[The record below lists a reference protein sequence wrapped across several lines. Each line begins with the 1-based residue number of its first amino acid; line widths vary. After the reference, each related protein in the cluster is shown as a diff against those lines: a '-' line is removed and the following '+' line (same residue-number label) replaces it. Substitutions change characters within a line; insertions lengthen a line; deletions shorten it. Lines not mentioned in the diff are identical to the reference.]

1 MRKLIF
7 VLVLIAMGAMTVAL
21 AWPSSVRPAPQPAGT
36 EPFGWPSTAPQQ
48 QTEITGLYENAT
60 DGFSVVLPEGWMG
73 EERED
78 SFPLLSISGG
88 EADEEGNYPVRAQ
101 LWVIPRGD
109 DSPAQAWMEGQLAA
123 LTVVSSE
130 PRTYEGAESAHELF
144 TSRPTEEG
152 EEALVDLWT
161 AIARGS
167 QMFLLRVQTAET
179 DWATFEADAN
189 AYMESFMLQTPTPF
203 GASREDSLFQW
214 WGEIVT
220 LDPALSREGAGGIM
234 GAIFSGLVKLDTDL
248 QVVPDMAESW
258 EASEDGTVFTFT
270 LKENVRFHDGRAVT
284 AADFKYSWE
293 RALHPDLESPVA
305 FTYLGDIAGAQAVV
319 DGDAE
324 GLEGVEV
331 LDDRTLRVT
340 ITDSFSYFLAKLTYP
355 TSFVVD
361 RANVETGENWT
372 DAPNGTGAFKLK
384 VWQKDRLLILERN
397 EDWYD
402 GAPALAH
409 AVYRIFAGNS
419 MQMYETG
426 EIDLTRIYTNNIDR
440 ARDPANA
447 LNNDL
452 REGTTLCTSYLGFNV
467 SHPPFDDPKVRQA
480 LTLAME
486 ADKQL
491 EVTYKGLAERAAGF
505 VPPGM
510 FAHNDRAVPSRF
522 DLETAKQ
529 LLRESRYGGAENLP
543 PITSYARDDAI
554 HWAWREHLG
563 LEVEAVSVF
572 EFSDFLERL
581 DNEEYGV
588 FTAGWCADYPD
599 PQNFLD
605 VLFHSESAE
614 NRFGYVNEDVD
625 ALLLEAGVESD
636 QDRRAS
642 LYQIAEQL
650 VLEDWVAVPL
660 RHNNAY
666 LVVRPYVKGFELTPI
681 GVPQLQN
688 ISIEREQ

>member
-1 MRKLIF
+1 MRKAIVVF
-7 VLVLIAMGAMTVAL
+7 VLLAVGGATIAL
-21 AWPSSVRPAPQPAGT
+21 AWPSSVQPELQPAGT
-36 EPFGWPSTAPQQ
+36 EPFGWRSIAPQQ
-48 QTEITGLYENAT
+48 QTEIVGLYENT
-60 DGFSVVLPEGWMG
+60 TEGFSVVLPEGWVG
-73 EERED
+73 QENED
-78 SFPLLSISGG
+78 NFPLLSIRGG
-88 EADEEGNYPVRAQ
+88 EEDEEANAPVRGQ

-109 DSPAQAWMEGQLAA
+109 DSPAQAWMEGQLAG
-123 LTVVSSE
+123 LPVVTSE
-130 PRTYEGAESAHELF
+130 PRSFERADSAHQLF

-152 EEALVDLWT
+152 VVVVDLWT
-161 AIARGS
+161 AVARGS
-167 QMFLLRVQTAET
+167 QMFLLRVQADEP
-179 DWATFEADAN
+179 DWLAFEADAN
-189 AYMESFMLQTPTPF
+189 AYIDSFMLQTPMPF

-220 LDPALSREGAGGIM
+220 LDPALSRQGAGGIT

-258 EASEDGTVFTFT
+258 EVSDDGTVFTFT
-270 LKENVRFHDGRAVT
+270 LKDNVQFHDGRAVT
-284 AADFKYSWE
+284 AADVKYSWE

-305 FTYLGDIAGAQAVV
+305 FTYLGDIVGAKAVT
-319 DGDAE
+319 DGGPE
-324 GLEGVEV
+324 TLEGVEV

-340 ITDSFSYFLAKLTYP
+340 IRDSFSYFLSKLTYP

-372 DAPNGTGAFKLK
+372 DTPNGTGAFKLK
-384 VWQKDRLLILERN
+384 VWQKDQLLILERN

-409 AVYRIFAGNS
+409 VVYRIFAGNP

-426 EIDLTRIYTNNIDR
+426 EIDLTSIYVNNIDR

-452 REGTTLCTSYLGFNV
+452 IEGTELCTSYLGFNV
-467 SHPPFDDPKVRQA
+467 SHPPFNDPKVRQA
-480 LTLAME
+480 LALAME

-491 EVTYKGLAERAAGF
+491 EVTYKGLAARAAGF

-510 FAHNDRAVPSRF
+510 FAHNKRAAPSRF
-522 DLETAKQ
+522 DLETAQQ
-529 LLRESRYGGAENLP
+529 LLKESRYGGAVNLP

-599 PQNFLD
+599 PQNFLH

-614 NRFGYVNEDVD
+614 NRFGYEDVD
-625 ALLLEAGVESD
+625 LDAVLEDAAVEPD
-636 QDRRAS
+636 PDRRAG
-642 LYQIAEQL
+642 LYQLAEQM
-650 VLEDWVAVPL
+650 VLDNWVAVPL
-660 RHNNAY
+660 RHNNSY
-666 LVVRPYVKGFELTPI
+666 MLVRPYVKGFELTPI

-688 ISIEREQ
+688 ISIERGQ

>member
-1 MRKLIF
+1 M
-7 VLVLIAMGAMTVAL
+7 VLLAVGVTTIAL
-21 AWPSSVRPAPQPAGT
+21 AWPSLVQPEARPAGS
-36 EPFGWPSTAPQQ
+36 EPFGWVSTEPQQ
-48 QTEITGLYENAT
+48 QAEIAGLYENT
-60 DGFSVVLPEGWMG
+60 TEGFSVVLPEGWVG
-73 EERED
+73 WENED
-78 SFPLLSISGG
+78 NRPLLSIRGG
-88 EADEEGNYPVRAQ
+88 EEDEEGNSPVAGQ

-109 DSPAQAWMEGQLAA
+109 DSPAQAWMEGQLASFP
-123 LTVVSSE
+123 VVSSE
-130 PRTYEGAESAHELF
+130 PRTYEGAESAHQLL
-144 TSRPTEEG
+144 TSRPSENG
-152 EEALVDLWT
+152 SQLVDLWT
-161 AIARGS
+161 AVARGS
-167 QMFLLRVQTAET
+167 QMFLLRVQTDEQV
-179 DWATFEADAN
+179 WSTFETEAH
-189 AYMESFMLQTPTPF
+189 AYMDSFMLHAPMPF

-214 WGEIVT
+214 WGEIIT
-220 LDPALSREGAGGIM
+220 LDPALSRQGAGGII

-258 EASEDGTVFTFT
+258 EVSDDGTVFTFT
-270 LKENVRFHDGRAVT
+270 LQDNVRFHDGRAVT
-284 AADFKYSWE
+284 AADIKYSWE
-293 RALHPDLESPVA
+293 RALHPDLASPVA
-305 FTYLGDIAGAQAVV
+305 FTYLGDIVGAQAMV
-319 DGDAE
+319 DREAE
-324 GLEGVEV
+324 TLEGVEA
-331 LDDRTLRVT
+331 LDSRTLRVT
-340 ITDSFSYFLAKLTYP
+340 IKDSFSYFLAKLTYP

-361 RANVETGENWT
+361 RANVETGDDWT

-384 VWQKDRLLILERN
+384 VWEKDRLLVLERN
-397 EDWYD
+397 EDWYG

-409 AVYRIFAGNS
+409 VVYRIFGGNP

-452 REGTTLCTSYLGFNV
+452 REGTSLCTSYLGFNV
-467 SHPPFDDPKVRQA
+467 SHPPFDDPNVRQA
-480 LTLAME
+480 LALAME
-486 ADKQL
+486 AEKQL
-491 EVTYKGLAERAAGF
+491 KVTFKGLATRAAGF

-510 FAHNDRAVPSRF
+510 FGHDETRAPSRF
-522 DLETAKQ
+522 DLETARR
-529 LLRESRYGGAENLP
+529 LLQESRYGGAENLP
-543 PITSYARDDAI
+543 PITSYADDNAI

-605 VLFHSESAE
+605 VLFQSESAE
-614 NRFGYVNEDVD
+614 NRFGYENKDVD
-625 ALLLEAGVESD
+625 ALLLEAAVESD
-636 QDRRAS
+636 PDRRAS

-660 RHNNAY
+660 RHSNSY
-666 LVVRPYVKGFELTPI
+666 MLVRPYLKGFELTPI